1 MTEGRSAEETE
12 LAPSKPSSSLGRQAL
27 VRWIRRYAI
36 FLILGA
42 LIIVFEAEQPAFLR
56 VDNLFSVLQAVS
68 VVALLGVGVTFTLAV
83 SGFDLSVGSTAV
95 LCLMLSS
102 FAMVVFQFNAA
113 ETIALAL
120 TIGGLVGL
128 ANGFLIVA
136 LRIPDLLATLG
147 MMFLL
152 SGLTLIP
159 SGGRSITTGLV
170 LPNGVSANGRFD
182 PNFLYVGRHRVWD
195 LVPLPVIVVALI
207 AIIAWFLMERT
218 RWGRVFYAVGGNEA
232 AAHLAGA
239 PTKKY
244 RVAAYVIS
252 GVLGA
257 LGGVFHGCAYRPRRS
272 FRRVFDAARQR
283 GGGFDWLRRSRSAT
297 AQRRR
302 HSDGRG
308 LCRHFVEWPHHAEC
322 ALLRSGLREG
332 RGACRRARRDLRNRT
347 KTIIDNWTGSGT

>member
-1 MTEGRSAEETE
+1 MAEGRSAEKTE
-12 LAPSKPSSSLGRQAL
+12 LAPPKGSSSLGRQAL

-83 SGFDLSVGSTAV
+83 NGFDLSVGSTAV

-113 ETIALAL
+113 ETIAFALA
-120 TIGGLVGL
+120 IGAVVGL

-207 AIIAWFLMERT
+207 AVIAWFLMERT

-257 LGGVFHGCAYRPRRS
+257 LGGVFT
-272 FRRVFDAARQR
+272 AARIGR
-283 GGGFDWLRRSRSAT
+283 GEVFAGSSMLLDSVAAALIGYAVLD
-297 AQRRR
+297 QRRPNVGGTVMGAVFVGILLNGLTMLNAPYYAQ
-302 HSDGRG
+302 DFVKGVVLVGALAVTFGIGR
-308 LCRHFVEWPHHAEC
+308 
-322 ALLRSGLREG
+322 
-332 RGACRRARRDLRNRT
+332 RR
-347 KTIIDNWTGSGT
+347 

>member
-1 MTEGRSAEETE
+1 MVDEQSADDTG
-12 LAPSKPSSSLGRQAL
+12 LAPAKASSSFGGQAL
-27 VRWIRRYAI
+27 VRWVRRYAI
-36 FLILGA
+36 FLILAA
-42 LIIVFEAEQPAFLR
+42 LIILFETEQPAFLR
-56 VDNLFSVLQAVS
+56 LDNLFSVLQAVS
-68 VVALLGVGVTFTLAV
+68 VVALLGVGVTITLAV
-83 SGFDLSVGSTAV
+83 DGFDLSVGSTAV

-120 TIGGLVGL
+120 AIGALVGL
-128 ANGFLIVA
+128 ANGFLIVT

-195 LVPLPVIVVALI
+195 LIPLPVVIVALI
-207 AIIAWFLMERT
+207 AIVAWFVMERT

-239 PTKKY
+239 PTKTY

-257 LGGVFHGCAYRPRRS
+257 LGGVFT
-272 FRRVFDAARQR
+272 AARIGR
-283 GGGFDWLRRSRSAT
+283 GEVFAGSSMLLDSVAAALIGYAVLD
-297 AQRRR
+297 QRRPNVGGTVMGAIFVGILLNGLTMLNAPYYAQ
-302 HSDGRG
+302 DFVKGVVLVGALAVTFGIGR
-308 LCRHFVEWPHHAEC
+308 
-322 ALLRSGLREG
+322 
-332 RGACRRARRDLRNRT
+332 RR
-347 KTIIDNWTGSGT
+347 

>member
-1 MTEGRSAEETE
+1 MAEGRSAEKTE
-12 LAPSKPSSSLGRQAL
+12 LAPSKASSSLGRQAL
-27 VRWIRRYAI
+27 VRWTRRYAI

-83 SGFDLSVGSTAV
+83 DGFDLSVGSTAV

-113 ETIALAL
+113 ETIALTLA
-120 TIGGLVGL
+120 IGAIVGL

-152 SGLTLIP
+152 SGVTLIP

-195 LVPLPVIVVALI
+195 L
-207 AIIAWFLMERT
+207 
-218 RWGRVFYAVGGNEA
+218 A
-232 AAHLAGA
+232 AAPRYCRRFDCNHRVVRHGA
-239 PTKKY
+239 HT
-244 RVAAYVIS
+244 VGA
-252 GVLGA
+252 GVLRG
-257 LGGVFHGCAYRPRRS
+257 RR
-272 FRRVFDAARQR
+272 Q
-283 GGGFDWLRRSRSAT
+283 
-297 AQRRR
+297 
-302 HSDGRG
+302 
-308 LCRHFVEWPHHAEC
+308 
-322 ALLRSGLREG
+322 
-332 RGACRRARRDLRNRT
+332 
-347 KTIIDNWTGSGT
+347 

>member
-1 MTEGRSAEETE
+1 MPRSLSMAEGRSAEETG
-12 LAPSKPSSSLGRQAL
+12 LAPSKSPSSLGRQAL
-27 VRWIRRYAI
+27 VRWTRRYAI

-42 LIIVFEAEQPAFLR
+42 LIILFEAEQPAFLH
-56 VDNLFSVLQAVS
+56 VANLFSVLQAVS

-83 SGFDLSVGSTAV
+83 NGFDLSVGSTAV

-120 TIGGLVGL
+120 AIGAIVGL

-218 RWGRVFYAVGGNEA
+218 RWGRVCYAVGGNEA

-257 LGGVFHGCAYRPRRS
+257 LGGVFT
-272 FRRVFDAARQR
+272 AARIGR
-283 GGGFDWLRRSRSAT
+283 GEVFAGSSMLLDSVAAALIGYAVLDARRPNVGGTVMGAVFVGILLNGLTMLNAPYY
-297 AQRRR
+297 AQDFVKGVVLVGALAVTFGIGRRR
-302 HSDGRG
+302 
-308 LCRHFVEWPHHAEC
+308 
-322 ALLRSGLREG
+322 
-332 RGACRRARRDLRNRT
+332 
-347 KTIIDNWTGSGT
+347 